1 MELRE
6 VHERSTLS
14 IRTTTSAEN
23 LPQVIGKSLWQVVDY
38 LSTEGVQPAGPP
50 FALYHNMDMSNLDVE
65 MGFPVNEKVPGT
77 EEVKPS
83 SIPAGKVAVDMHL
96 GPYETMEVTY
106 NKMLAALQE
115 QGLEMDTF
123 MYEFYLNDP
132 DEVSPE
138 EIQTEIFMPI
148 KQA

>member
-6 VHERSTLS
+6 VPERNTLS
-14 IRTTTSAEN
+14 IRTTTLAEN
-23 LPQVIGKSLWQVVDY
+23 LPQVIGKSLWQVLDY
-38 LSTEGVQPAGPP
+38 LSTEAVQTAGPP

-65 MGFPVNEKVPGT
+65 MGFPVNEKVPGN

-83 SIPAGKVAVDMHL
+83 SIPAGQVAVDMHL

-148 KQA
+148 KQV

>member
-6 VHERSTLS
+6 VPERNTLS
-14 IRTTTSAEN
+14 IRTTTLAEN
-23 LPQVIGKSLWQVVDY
+23 LPQVIGKSLWQVLDY
-38 LSTEGVQPAGPP
+38 LSTEGVQTAGPP

-65 MGFPVNEKVPGT
+65 MGFPVNEKVPGN

-83 SIPAGKVAVDMHL
+83 SIPAGQVAVDMHL